1 MPFAYNIRVMFVRI
15 IIIIT
20 HSDRALFNL
29 NALVSSLGTIV
40 PSAYGLGHQG
50 WGQVQYLYLST
61 YLSVLDVLE
70 YLVYGNVKVLV
81 LVLVLDQK
89 ILGTYK

>member
-1 MPFAYNIRVMFVRI
+1 MPFAYIIRVMFVR

-40 PSAYGLGHQG
+40 PSAYGLGHYG
-50 WGQVQYLYLST
+50 PSSLHSGYKLNNALSLYVIIILF
-61 YLSVLDVLE
+61 LLF
-70 YLVYGNVKVLV
+70 VYF
-81 LVLVLDQK
+81 
-89 ILGTYK
+89 ILTMI

>member
-1 MPFAYNIRVMFVRI
+1 MPFAYNIRVMFVR

-40 PSAYGLGHQG
+40 PSAYGLGH
-50 WGQVQYLYLST
+50 
-61 YLSVLDVLE
+61 
-70 YLVYGNVKVLV
+70 YGTSSLHAG
-81 LVLVLDQK
+81 
-89 ILGTYK
+89 I

>member
-1 MPFAYNIRVMFVRI
+1 MPFAYNICVMFVR

-40 PSAYGLGHQG
+40 PAAYSLGH
-50 WGQVQYLYLST
+50 
-61 YLSVLDVLE
+61 
-70 YLVYGNVKVLV
+70 YGPSSL
-81 LVLVLDQK
+81 QS
-89 ILGTYK
+89 GF